1 MNTAR
6 FDRLTAL
13 VVAFV
18 MTVSL
23 NGAMLWKFDSVAKE
37 ATVAQRNHTATAIT
51 LNTVT
56 ATLAHAA

>member
-18 MTVSL
+18 MTVGL
-23 NGAMLWKFDSVAKE
+23 NGALLWNFDSVAQE
-37 ATVAQRNHTATAIT
+37 ATVAQRDHKATAVT

-56 ATLAHAA
+56 ATFARTA